1 MLTNYL
7 PIKSFLSSST
17 ASGINGGVRGAAGT
31 KGGGKAGKAS
41 YLAHS
46 HNLSFYKLPP
56 LATHACSA
64 LVLPLLLFIGNLLA
78 VAHSR

>member
-17 ASGINGGVRGAAGT
+17 SSGINGGVRGAAGT
-31 KGGGKAGKAS
+31 KGGKASKAG

-64 LVLPLLLFIGNLLA
+64 LVLPLLPFIGNLLA